1 MDISILLVDDH
12 TIVREGIRALL
23 EKRPDMKVLGEADNG
38 RTAVRLARELRPD
51 VILMDVAMPGL
62 NGIEATRQIMNE
74 APDVKVLAL
83 SIHSDRRLVLGMLKA
98 GASGYLLKDCTFAE
112 LIRAVKCVKDNQ
124 TYLSPTIAHIVVKDY
139 LHKMSE
145 AEFSIFSALTN
156 REREVA
162 QLMAEGKTTKQIA
175 SALHVS
181 TKTVETHRQQIMKK
195 LKIHSIA
202 ELVKLAIREGL
213 ISA

>member
-1 MDISILLVDDH
+1 MILL
-12 TIVREGIRALL
+12 
-23 EKRPDMKVLGEADNG
+23 
-38 RTAVRLARELRPD
+38 
-51 VILMDVAMPGL
+51 DVAMPNM

-83 SIHSDRRLVLGMLKA
+83 SIHSDRRLVLGMLMA

-112 LIRAVKCVKDNQ
+112 LVRAIKCVTNNQ

-162 QLMAEGKTTKQIA
+162 QLMAEGKSTKQIA

-181 TKTVETHRQQIMKK
+181 TKTVETHRQQIMRK
-195 LKIHSIA
+195 LKIHSMA

-213 ISA
+213 IFI